1 MKQTVFALLALG
13 LVSGVN
19 AEQATV
25 AVAANFAW
33 PMGDLEALFEEDG
46 IHELTVASGSTGQ
59 LYAQIVNGAP
69 FDVFLAADQE
79 RPQRLAEAGI
89 GDAPFAY
96 ALGRLALWTRVP
108 RFAEGLTVNVLADGD
123 FRRLAIANPRLAP
136 YGVAARETLQAM
148 GLWEPLQA
156 KLVLGEN
163 VGQAFAM
170 AETRNA
176 EFGLVAL
183 AMAVAYPG
191 DAAYV
196 MVSADY
202 HAPIRQDATL
212 LNRGR
217 DNPAALAFI
226 DFLRGIDA
234 RRIVAEAGFE
244 LP

>member
-1 MKQTVFALLALG
+1 MKRTVFALLVMC
-13 LVSGVN
+13 LVPSVN

-33 PMGDLEALFEEDG
+33 PMSELEALFEVDG

-69 FDVFLAADQE
+69 YDVFLSADRE
-79 RPQRLAEAGI
+79 RPHRLAESGL
-89 GDAPFAY
+89 GNAPFTY
-96 ALGRLALWTRVP
+96 TLGRLALWTRETG
-108 RFAEGLTVNVLADGD
+108 FTDGLTINVLTGGN

-136 YGVAARETLQAM
+136 YGVAARQTLQTLD
-148 GLWEPLQA
+148 LWESLQS
-156 KLVLGEN
+156 KIVLGEN
-163 VGQAFAM
+163 VAQAFAM

-196 MVSADY
+196 IVSADY
-202 HAPIRQDATL
+202 HAPIHQDAIL

-226 DFLRGIDA
+226 DFLQGIEA
-234 RRIVAEAGFE
+234 RRIIAGAGFE

>member
-1 MKQTVFALLALG
+1 MKRTLFALFALS
-13 LVSGVN
+13 LVSSVN

-25 AVAANFAW
+25 AVASNFAW
-33 PMGDLEALFEEDG
+33 PVGNLEVLFEADG

-59 LYAQIVNGAP
+59 LYAQIINGAP
-69 FDVFLAADQE
+69 YDVFLAADRE
-79 RPQRLAEAGI
+79 RPQRLAEAGF

-96 ALGRLALWTRVP
+96 ALGRLALWTREP

-176 EFGLVAL
+176 ELGLVAL
-183 AMAVAYPG
+183 SISVAYPG
-191 DAAYV
+191 GAAYV
-196 MVSADY
+196 TVPPDY
-202 HAPIRQDATL
+202 HGPIRQDAIL
-212 LNRGR
+212 LDRGR

-226 DFLRGIDA
+226 DFLQGIDA
-234 RRIVAEAGFE
+234 RRIIAEAGFE

>member
-1 MKQTVFALLALG
+1 MKQPLIALLALCAATG
-13 LVSGVN
+13 AG

-33 PMGDLEALFEEDG
+33 PMVELEALFEADG
-46 IHELTVASGSTGQ
+46 THELAVASGSTGQ

-69 FDVFLAADQE
+69 YDVFLSADRE
-79 RPQRLAEAGI
+79 RPRRLAESGL
-89 GDAPFAY
+89 GSVPFAY
-96 ALGRLALWTRVP
+96 AMGRLALWTREP
-108 RFAEGLTVNVLADGD
+108 GFTDGLTLDVLTGGN

-136 YGVAARETLQAM
+136 YGEAARQTLQKLE
-148 GLWEPLQA
+148 LWESLQSRI
-156 KLVLGEN
+156 VLGEN
-163 VGQAFAM
+163 VAQAFAM

-191 DAAYV
+191 DVAYV
-196 MVSADY
+196 MVSAEY
-202 HAPIRQDATL
+202 HEPIRQDAIL

-217 DNPAALAFI
+217 YNPAALAFI
-226 DFLRGIDA
+226 DFLQGIDA
-234 RRIVAEAGFE
+234 RRIIAEAGFE